1 MIVGTA
7 DPQALAARAPTL
19 ESFGSEPLALGR
31 VEMLQLVCE
40 IAAREVEALYP
51 PALHP
56 TLPPLAVWQ
65 VYRCAE
71 STLGGFTMALLRLSC
86 RIGVRPRGFVF
97 GGFIDSVPAARA
109 LAARFGYPLRPAEV
123 RLRRYYD
130 EVTAA
135 VVLDGDTILELAA
148 RDAVPLSPSDVQ
160 YTAAMHLAQT
170 PNGLRLLQV
179 EPEHR
184 LDRAE
189 RGTPRVVRFDAAA
202 WGEERIRPTLAVSA
216 SVVLGTVTIPPIRY
230 VCRPDVL
237 AFEGTER
244 VGG

>member
-7 DPQALAARAPTL
+7 ELKALAARAPTL
-19 ESFGSEPLALGR
+19 EHFDSETLELGR
-31 VEMLQLVCE
+31 VEMLQIACE
-40 IAAREVEALYP
+40 IAAHEVEALYP

-65 VYRCAE
+65 VYRCADGA
-71 STLGGFTMALLRLSC
+71 LGGFTMALLRLSC
-86 RIGVRPRGFVF
+86 RSGVRPRGFVI
-97 GGFIDSVPAARA
+97 GGFIDSAPAGQA
-109 LAARFGYPLRPAEV
+109 LASRFGYPLRPAEV
-123 RLRRYYD
+123 RLRRFYD
-130 EVTAA
+130 EVTGA
-135 VVLDGDTILELAA
+135 VVLDGDTILEIAA

-189 RGTPRVVRFDAAA
+189 RGTPRVVRFDAQA
-202 WGEERIRPTLAVSA
+202 WGEQRIRPTLAVSA
-216 SVVLGTVTIPPIRY
+216 SVILGTVSIPPIRY

-237 AFEGTER
+237 AFAGTER